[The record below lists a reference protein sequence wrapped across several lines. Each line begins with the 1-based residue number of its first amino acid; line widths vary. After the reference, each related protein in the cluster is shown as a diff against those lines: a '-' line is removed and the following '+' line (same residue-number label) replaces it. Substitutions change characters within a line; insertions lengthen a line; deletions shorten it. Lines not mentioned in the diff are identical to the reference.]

1 VNLNPNTCKLEEKK
15 SLNGSKLVLTIKKI
29 NSIDSALLAMEAIK
43 N

>member
-15 SLNGSKLVLTIKKI
+15 SLNGSKLVLTIRRI
-29 NSIDSALLAMEAIK
+29 NTIESALLALEAIK